1 VTKIA
6 VCICTFRN
14 PSGLR
19 LLLEVI
25 DKQEFDTLLDEYVTI
40 VVVDNDADASAAI
53 VLKWYQRAGRFKLC
67 AQNQPKRGLS
77 SARNSALNAPCVG
90 TSEFIA
96 FLDDDE
102 IPSTRW
108 LQTLINSFL
117 DPACSIVIGPVDPI
131 FEAQPPSWIVSGE
144 FFHKRCKGSKELN
157 EGYSSN
163 VMIRRSIVE
172 QSGVRFDESLN
183 LVGGEDALFFRE
195 LRVRGFF
202 VYCAPQAVVSE
213 TISKTRATLPW
224 LLRRWFRAG
233 ATSARLRNVSNNALR
248 GILAN
253 ATGGILRIAVGSLS
267 VVVVTLT
274 RGRKDFA
281 AVARS
286 MSTVC
291 RGAGML
297 MAAFGQRYEEYGSS
311 YRRKTMDGS
320 GVD

>member
-6 VCICTFRN
+6 ICICTFRN

-19 LLLEVI
+19 LLLEGI

-53 VLKWYQRAGRFKLC
+53 ILEWYQRAGRFKLF

-77 SARNSALNAPCVG
+77 SARNSALNAPCVS
-90 TSEFIA
+90 TSEFFA

-108 LQTLINSFL
+108 LQALVSSFL
-117 DPACSIVIGPVDPI
+117 DPACSIAIGPVDPI
-131 FEAQPPSWIVSGE
+131 FETQPPSWIVSGE
-144 FFHKRCKGSKELN
+144 FFHKRCKSGKELN
-157 EGYSSN
+157 EGYTSN
-163 VMIRRSIVE
+163 VMIRTSIVQ

-183 LVGGEDALFFRE
+183 LTGGEDALFFRE
-195 LRVRGFF
+195 LRVRGFY
-202 VYCAPQAVVSE
+202 VYCAPQALVSE
-213 TISKTRATLPW
+213 TIPKTRATLAW
-224 LLRRWFRAG
+224 MLRRWLRAG
-233 ATSARLRNVSNNALR
+233 ATSARLRNVSNKGLR
-248 GILAN
+248 GMLAN
-253 ATGGILRIAVGSLS
+253 ATGGILRIAAGSLS
-267 VVVVTLT
+267 VVAVTLT
-274 RGRKDFA
+274 RGRSDFA

-297 MAAFGQRYEEYGSS
+297 MAAFGRRYEEYGSS
-311 YRRKTMDGS
+311 YRRKPMDES
-320 GVD
+320 R